1 MNAGIASRAGMNG
14 EGLGFGPAE
23 VRHCLARGDE
33 RPGWT
38 CSISAFPRH
47 CLARGDERP
56 LAAAGGQQPAL
67 ASRGNERGVRP
78 EEVRE
83 MLRFGFVRGDER
95 RKPCRIIC
103 TTTLWLRARGR
114 TEEGDELFE
123 EMFRFG
129 FARVGE
135 RRGEDRP
142 IKQDDA
148 LASRAW
154 ANGMHA
160 EQSGQYLEVFASR
173 AGTNATRT
181 LSVNI
186 PGWYLPRARG
196 RTGFPFMPRYIIFDF
211 AARVE
216 MNGMYP
222 PGRFFLMLWFR
233 AGMNGSACCSIWR
246 ILAVLTSRAGMNA
259 AARP

>member
-1 MNAGIASRAGMNG
+1 MPYY
-14 EGLGFGPAE
+14 L
-23 VRHCLARGDE
+23 
-33 RPGWT
+33 RP
-38 CSISAFPRH
+38 
-47 CLARGDERP
+47 
-56 LAAAGGQQPAL
+56 
-67 ASRGNERGVRP
+67 N
-78 EEVRE
+78 
-83 MLRFGFVRGDER
+83 
-95 RKPCRIIC
+95 
-103 TTTLWLRARGR
+103 
-114 TEEGDELFE
+114 
-123 EMFRFG
+123 
-129 FARVGE
+129 
-135 RRGEDRP
+135 
-142 IKQDDA
+142 A
-148 LASRAW
+148 LASRAG

-233 AGMNGSACCSIWR
+233 AGMNGLACCSIWR